1 MKTEKIL
8 VVDDEINIARG
19 ICEALGKEGY
29 RTLSTSN
36 GLKALEEVREDFFHL
51 IIADVKMPGM
61 SGLEFLR
68 QVKRECPETMVVILT
83 AYGTIETAVEAMRE
97 GAYDYLSKPIDIKR
111 LRALVEKALE
121 KQRLILENQILRQ
134 KLEGRTRFDKIV
146 GKGEKI
152 REIYRLVERVADTKS
167 TVLIQG
173 ESGTGKELIARAIHE
188 HSSRC
193 RKPFITLNCAALPE
207 NLLESEL
214 FGHEKGAFTGALA
227 RKTGRFE
234 EAEGGTL
241 FLDEV
246 GGMSPK
252 MQMDL
257 LRVVEERRLRRVGG
271 SEMIEVDA
279 RLIAAT
285 NTDLKKAVENGSF
298 RKDLYYRLNVIPILL
313 PPLRERKEDIPT
325 LAKVFLAEFNKENN
339 KDVKIISPQAM
350 EAMVNYHWP
359 GNIREL
365 KNVMERA
372 IILAP
377 GDNILSEYLP
387 SEIQEKI
394 GQPGRV
400 SLALGTTLKEAE
412 KKLIE
417 QTLKEITSHREEAA
431 RLLGISVR
439 SLHYKMKEYGI
450 EY

>member
-19 ICEALGKEGY
+19 ICEVLGKEGY

-36 GLKALEEVREDFFHL
+36 GLKALEEVRKDFFHL

-68 QVKRECPETMVVILT
+68 QVKREIPETMVVILT

-167 TVLIQG
+167 TILIQG
-173 ESGTGKELIARAIHE
+173 ESGTGKELIARAIYE
-188 HSSRC
+188 HSSRF
-193 RKPFITLNCAALPE
+193 RKPFVTLNCAALPE

-285 NTDLKKAVENGSF
+285 NTDLKKAMENGSF

-325 LAKVFLAEFNKENN
+325 LAKVFLTEFNKENN
-339 KDVKIISPQAM
+339 KDVKIIFPQAM

-394 GQPGRV
+394 GRPGRV

-417 QTLKEITSHREEAA
+417 RTLKEITSHREEAA
-431 RLLGISVR
+431 GLLGISVR

>member
-1 MKTEKIL
+1 MNTEKIL

-29 RTLSTSN
+29 RTSSASN
-36 GLKALEEVREDFFHL
+36 GLKALEEMRKGFFNL
-51 IIADVKMPGM
+51 IIADVRMPGM
-61 SGLEFLR
+61 NGLELLR
-68 QVKRECPETMVVILT
+68 QVKRKSPETVVVMLT

-111 LRALVEKALE
+111 LRVLAEKALE

-146 GKGEKI
+146 GKSEKI

-173 ESGTGKELIARAIHE
+173 KSGTGKELIARAIHE
-188 HSSRC
+188 YSSRC

-252 MQMDL
+252 MQLDL
-257 LRVVEERRLRRVGG
+257 LRVVEERKLRRVGG
-271 SEMIEVDA
+271 SEMIEIDV

-285 NTDLKKAVENGSF
+285 NTDLKKAVEDGSF
-298 RKDLYYRLNVIPILL
+298 RKDLYYRLNVIPIFF
-313 PPLRERKEDIPT
+313 PALRERKEDIPV
-325 LAKVFLAEFNKENN
+325 LANAFLVEFNEENN
-339 KDVKIISPQAM
+339 KSIRSISPQTM
-350 EAMVNYHWP
+350 EAMMNYHWP
-359 GNIREL
+359 GNVREL
-365 KNVMERA
+365 KNVIERA
-372 IILAP
+372 VILAT
-377 GDNILSEYLP
+377 GDSILPEYLP
-387 SEIQEKI
+387 SEIQEQIGHPGKI
-394 GQPGRV
+394 

-412 KKLIE
+412 KELIE
-417 QTLKEITSHREEAA
+417 RTLKEVTSHREEAA
-431 RLLGISVR
+431 RILGISVR
-439 SLHYKMKEYGI
+439 TLHYKMKEYGI
-450 EY
+450 E

>member
-1 MKTEKIL
+1 MDREKIL
-8 VVDDEINIARG
+8 VVDDEINIAGG

-29 RTLSTSN
+29 RTSSASN
-36 GLKALEEVREDFFHL
+36 GLKALEAVREDFFHL
-51 IIADVKMPGM
+51 IIADMRMPGM
-61 SGLEFLR
+61 SGLELLR
-68 QVKRECPETMVVILT
+68 QVKRESPETMVIMLT
-83 AYGTIETAVEAMRE
+83 AYGTIETAVRAMRE

-111 LRALVEKALE
+111 LRILVEKALE
-121 KQRLILENQILRQ
+121 KQRLILENQILRR

-146 GKGEKI
+146 GKSEKI

-167 TVLIQG
+167 TILIQG
-173 ESGTGKELIARAIHE
+173 ESGTGKELIALAIHE

-193 RKPFITLNCAALPE
+193 HRPFITLNCAALPE

-252 MQMDL
+252 MQLDL
-257 LRVVEERRLRRVGG
+257 LRVVEERKLRRVGG
-271 SEMIEVDA
+271 SEVLEVDV

-285 NTDLKKAVENGSF
+285 NADLKKAVEDGSF
-298 RKDLYYRLNVIPILL
+298 RKDLYYRLNVIPIFL

-325 LAKVFLAEFNKENN
+325 LAKVFLVEFNKENN
-339 KDVKIISPQAM
+339 KDVKIISTQAM
-350 EAMVNYHWP
+350 EAMMNYHWP

-372 IILAP
+372 VILAAE
-377 GDNILSEYLP
+377 DNILPEYLP
-387 SEIQEKI
+387 LEIQESI
-394 GQPGRV
+394 ALPGKV
-400 SLALGTTLKEAE
+400 SLALGATIKEAE
-412 KKLIE
+412 KELIE
-417 QTLKEITSHREEAA
+417 RTLKEVTSHREEAA
-431 RLLGISVR
+431 RILGISVR
-439 SLHYKMKEYGI
+439 ALHYKMKEYEI
-450 EY
+450 E